1 LKPVKPCN
9 LRNLRNLCNLR
20 NLFQSYTI
28 PMRTFTLREAQS
40 MLPVLES
47 LLRKSIESKS
57 LIEEV
62 DQEFNDLSERIFLNG
77 GTLVDVRA
85 CAVRKAA
92 REKAIQSAKDTLSE
106 INAIG
111 VQVKDL
117 EVGLLDFP
125 CLVDGE
131 IVLLCWR
138 MGEPSITHWHGAE
151 EGYAGRRPIDDRIKG
166 D

>member
-1 LKPVKPCN
+1 MKPCN